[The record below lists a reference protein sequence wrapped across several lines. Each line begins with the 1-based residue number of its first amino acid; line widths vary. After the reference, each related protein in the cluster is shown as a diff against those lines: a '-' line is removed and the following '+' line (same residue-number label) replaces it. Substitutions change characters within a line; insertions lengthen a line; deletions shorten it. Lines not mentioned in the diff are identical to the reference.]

1 MEGSAPGKGSTRGFA
16 RSSSKGPRPP
26 PVDKPWD
33 GEEDA
38 EVAAKVRSSLEVCA
52 GFWNEDACA
61 DIEAEVEGIAGIARA
76 GKYRAKTVDR
86 TPLRSKYFFGYGYT
100 YGSQI
105 SKKGGEQ
112 ILPPELIDPVPDFI
126 YDKLILP
133 LEEKGLVPEGWINSA
148 VVNDYR
154 PGGMIVSHIDPPQLF
169 ARPIFISS
177 FYAEGSLVFGSR
189 FSFPNKGGPP
199 QTTPPKCICR
209 MPRGSLTIM
218 KGYSADG
225 ITHGIRPQD
234 LDGRRVSIVLRHVFP
249 NAPRSW
255 DRPEPVEVPLSTSW
269 TADGDNVTADVADP
283 ATVAAEQSMPEEK
296 IRPSAVTSVLVEVDD
311 FGRRVARSEV
321 FEEDTSNST
330 GVKQKEG
337 QSAHAGKLADA
348 NKKKSN
354 NCSMSEK
361 QRAALAR
368 LQQRHPS
375 KSGRSRSPRR

>member
-1 MEGSAPGKGSTRGFA
+1 MEGSPPSKGSTKGSL
-16 RSSSKGPRPP
+16 RSSGKGNRPP

-38 EVAAKVRSSLEVCA
+38 EVAAKVRGSLEVCA
-52 GFWNEDACA
+52 GFWNEEACA
-61 DIEAEVEGIAGIARA
+61 DIEAEIEGIAVQARK

-133 LEEKGLVPEGWINSA
+133 LEEKGLVPEGWLNSA

-199 QTTPPKCICR
+199 QTTPPKCKCT

-234 LDGRRVSIVLRHVFP
+234 LDGRRVSIVLRHVFA

-255 DRPEPVEVPLSTSW
+255 ERPEPVEVPLSTSW
-269 TADGDNVTADVADP
+269 TADGDNADAP
-283 ATVAAEQSMPEEK
+283 AAEETEQSMPEEK
-296 IRPSAVTSVLVEVDD
+296 IRPARVNSEPIEVDD
-311 FGRRVARSEV
+311 FGRRVARSQV
-321 FEEDTSNST
+321 LEEETSNVT
-330 GVKQKEG
+330 GDQQNEG
-337 QSAHAGKLADA
+337 QSLHAGRSAEA
-348 NKKKSN
+348 SKKKSN

-361 QRAALAR
+361 QKAALVR

-375 KSGRSRSPRR
+375 KNGRSRSPRR